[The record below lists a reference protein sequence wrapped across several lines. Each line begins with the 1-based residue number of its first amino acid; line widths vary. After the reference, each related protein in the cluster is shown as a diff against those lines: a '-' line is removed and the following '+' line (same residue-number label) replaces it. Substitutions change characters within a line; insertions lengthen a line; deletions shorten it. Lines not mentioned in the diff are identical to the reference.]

1 MGLGKKKKI
10 TVEED
15 DQSSQSS
22 LDIDAQASSVEIS
35 KTKMDVP
42 KLAAKK
48 KEDDKK
54 IGNVR
59 PPMMHLQMPQ
69 TENPRRVDSKCI
81 NGYKSSENLDALAQ
95 EIQSGIRIPK
105 LCDNT

>member
-1 MGLGKKKKI
+1 
-10 TVEED
+10 
-15 DQSSQSS
+15 

-59 PPMMHLQMPQ
+59 PPMMHLQMP
-69 TENPRRVDSKCI
+69 
-81 NGYKSSENLDALAQ
+81 
-95 EIQSGIRIPK
+95 
-105 LCDNT
+105 